1 VKRGEIYVADL
12 PTGNSG
18 HELQGPHPAII
29 FTNNV
34 FNANTSWRTII
45 VVPISSSPTQ
55 AQRNYGSFLPKGTG
69 GLTSDCIA
77 LCHQITT
84 IDRSRLVKQIG
95 FLSLKELQPI
105 ETEMRIILY
114 L

>member
-1 VKRGEIYVADL
+1 MKRGEVYVVDL
-12 PTGNSG
+12 PVLGLGS
-18 HELQGPHPAII
+18 ELQGPHPAII
-29 FTNNV
+29 FSNDV
-34 FNANTSWRTII
+34 FNGKASWGTVI

-55 AQRNYGSFLPKGTG
+55 AERNYGSFLPKGTG
-69 GLTSDCIA
+69 GLHSDSIA

-95 FLSLKELQPI
+95 SLTLKELHPI
-105 ETEMRIILY
+105 EVELRTILY